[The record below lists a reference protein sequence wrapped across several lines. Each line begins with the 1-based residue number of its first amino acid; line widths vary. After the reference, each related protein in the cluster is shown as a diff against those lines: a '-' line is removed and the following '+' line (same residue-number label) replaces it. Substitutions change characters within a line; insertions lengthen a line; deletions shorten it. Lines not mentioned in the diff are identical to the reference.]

1 MENEYSWYVGGEYKI
16 CRPCKEKTGSKGIK
30 RFMKKMH
37 EKRFLEIAR
46 VETET
51 YFPNCESQNFK
62 KFKTISSFTKRS
74 GNARHF

>member
-1 MENEYSWYVGGEYKI
+1 VENEYAWYVGGEYQI

-51 YFPNCESQNFK
+51 YFPFSESQ
-62 KFKTISSFTKRS
+62 
-74 GNARHF
+74 HF